1 MDKQNKFLSDQFLNK
16 AIRVLVVILLSLAI
30 LLLASQFNALWFKFM
45 DALRSVLVPVALA
58 WLISL
63 IMYPLIRLL
72 EQRGVGSRGLS
83 VSVVYIGSISVF
95 LLVIYY
101 LWPFLI
107 SQVRSFF
114 ENDWV
119 MIQLYFENDFR
130 NEFIFGTE
138 IYDWIIETIN
148 NSTII
153 EDTIS
158 SFVDNVT
165 ASLSSTLINVFTVI
179 IVLPILLLYYLLDY
193 ELINDSMRSLI
204 PARFEKSTSEL
215 GSRFN
220 HTVGAYL
227 RGQLVLMLAIGIVA
241 TILYKL
247 IGLQYFFIF
256 GIIVGL
262 TNIIPYFGAIIA
274 MVPVVI
280 YAVITRDT
288 GPAPLLVVAVNIGL
302 QMIEG
307 NIFQP
312 IIMGKQLEMHP
323 IVIIVSILFFGS
335 LFGTIGVVFASPIAA
350 SIRVLYQFYKEKQ
363 HEKSGE
369 EVVASDA

>member
-1 MDKQNKFLSDQFLNK
+1 VDKQNRFLSDQFLNK
-16 AIRVLVVILLSLAI
+16 TIRVLVVIMLFLGI
-30 LLLASQFNALWFKFM
+30 LLLASQFSALWFKIR
-45 DALRSVLVPVALA
+45 DALSTVLVPVALA

-83 VSVVYIGSISVF
+83 VSVVYIGTIGIF
-95 LLVIYY
+95 LLAVYY
-101 LWPFLI
+101 LWPFI
-107 SQVRSFF
+107 IDQVRNFF
-114 ENDWV
+114 ENDWLL
-119 MIQLYFENDFR
+119 IQQYFENDFR
-130 NEFIFGTE
+130 DEFIFGTE
-138 IYDWIIETIN
+138 IYDWILDTVN

-158 SFVDNVT
+158 GLVDGIT
-165 ASLSSTLINVFTVI
+165 QALSSTVINIITVVV
-179 IVLPILLLYYLLDY
+179 VLPILLLYYLLDY
-193 ELINDSMRSLI
+193 EIINDSMRSLI

-220 HTVGAYL
+220 QTVGAYV

-280 YAVITRDT
+280 YAVITRAT
-288 GPAPLLVVAVNIGL
+288 GPGPIIVIAVNIGL

-323 IVIIVSILFFGS
+323 IIIIVSILFFGS
-335 LFGTIGVVFASPIAA
+335 LFGTIGVVFAAPIAA
-350 SIRVLYQFYKEKQ
+350 SIRVLFQFYKEKKL
-363 HEKSGE
+363 EKESDDA
-369 EVVASDA
+369 VASDI